1 MQTNELLPSVCQFI
15 SEIEKKSS
23 VFQCSFYQ
31 NFNFTAVKIS
41 FLKQFRELTNDTMM
55 WDNINWQCR
64 WNQTCE
70 EAIWCMETIPVIR
83 RLQPRKFH
91 ESHLQSIL
99 PAEAPTSSTTTAVA
113 LTSCTTAAVAPTSS
127 TTPPEAL
134 TSSTKPPEAV
144 SPCIAAGHDDA
155 KPDGD
160 GHIVCSQYE
169 DQNQGST
176 TQRAIPP
183 VLIYPRYGW
192 PWAIRIN
199 QILLLLQLLQIKVQV
214 SWILSNSPISFFD
227 FYFNHCRYQI
237 FHFASDWKWA
247 NGRSSSS
254 QKEMTKAML

>member
-99 PAEAPTSSTTTAVA
+99 PAEAPTSSTTAAVA
-113 LTSCTTAAVAPTSS
+113 PTSCTTAAVAPTSCTTPAVAPTSS

-144 SPCIAAGHDDA
+144 SPCIAAGRDDA
-155 KPDGD
+155 KSEGVGVLMKLEVLLSWSWNP
-160 GHIVCSQYE
+160 CQE
-169 DQNQGST
+169 CFA
-176 TQRAIPP
+176 AIENLSP
-183 VLIYPRYGW
+183 
-192 PWAIRIN
+192 
-199 QILLLLQLLQIKVQV
+199 LQAKQMPMF
-214 SWILSNSPISFFD
+214 SMS
-227 FYFNHCRYQI
+227 H
-237 FHFASDWKWA
+237 SDELTY
-247 NGRSSSS
+247 N
-254 QKEMTKAML
+254 

>member
-83 RLQPRKFH
+83 RLQLRKFH

-99 PAEAPTSSTTTAVA
+99 PAEAPTSCTTAAVA
-113 LTSCTTAAVAPTSS
+113 PTSCTTAAVAPTSCTTPAVAPTSS

-134 TSSTKPPEAV
+134 TSSTKPLEAV
-144 SPCIAAGHDDA
+144 SRRL
-155 KPDGD
+155 
-160 GHIVCSQYE
+160 V
-169 DQNQGST
+169 
-176 TQRAIPP
+176 
-183 VLIYPRYGW
+183 
-192 PWAIRIN
+192 
-199 QILLLLQLLQIKVQV
+199 LLQVMMMPSLMELGVLRIVSLKKLEVLL
-214 SWILSNSPISFFD
+214 SWSWNPCQECFAAIENLSPLQAKQMPMFSMS
-227 FYFNHCRYQI
+227 H
-237 FHFASDWKWA
+237 SDELTY
-247 NGRSSSS
+247 N
-254 QKEMTKAML
+254 

>member
-23 VFQCSFYQ
+23 VFQCSFYH

-70 EAIWCMETIPVIR
+70 EAVWCMETIPVIR

-99 PAEAPTSSTTTAVA
+99 PAEAPTSSTTAAVA
-113 LTSCTTAAVAPTSS
+113 PTSCTTAAVAPTSCTTPAVAPTSS

-134 TSSTKPPEAV
+134 TSSTKSLEAV
-144 SPCIAAGHDDA
+144 YCCRSSEGVGGLDEVGGFIIMELEP
-155 KPDGD
+155 
-160 GHIVCSQYE
+160 
-169 DQNQGST
+169 
-176 TQRAIPP
+176 
-183 VLIYPRYGW
+183 
-192 PWAIRIN
+192 
-199 QILLLLQLLQIKVQV
+199 
-214 SWILSNSPISFFD
+214 LSGMF
-227 FYFNHCRYQI
+227 CRYREP
-237 FHFASDWKWA
+237 FSAAS
-247 NGRSSSS
+247 
-254 QKEMTKAML
+254 

>member
-99 PAEAPTSSTTTAVA
+99 PAEAPTSSTTAAVA
-113 LTSCTTAAVAPTSS
+113 PTSCTTAAVAPTSCTTPAVAPTSS

-144 SPCIAAGHDDA
+144 SPCIAAGRDDA
-155 KPDGD
+155 KPDGVWGLD
-160 GHIVCSQYE
+160 DRQPEEVGGFIIME
-169 DQNQGST
+169 LE
-176 TQRAIPP
+176 P
-183 VLIYPRYGW
+183 
-192 PWAIRIN
+192 
-199 QILLLLQLLQIKVQV
+199 
-214 SWILSNSPISFFD
+214 LSGMF
-227 FYFNHCRYQI
+227 CRYREP
-237 FHFASDWKWA
+237 FSAAS
-247 NGRSSSS
+247 
-254 QKEMTKAML
+254 

>member
-1 MQTNELLPSVCQFI
+1 
-15 SEIEKKSS
+15 
-23 VFQCSFYQ
+23 
-31 NFNFTAVKIS
+31 
-41 FLKQFRELTNDTMM
+41 M
-55 WDNINWQCR
+55 WDNINWKCC

-99 PAEAPTSSTTTAVA
+99 PAEAPTSSTTAAVA
-113 LTSCTTAAVAPTSS
+113 PTSCTTAAVAPTSC
-127 TTPPEAL
+127 TTPAVAP
-134 TSSTKPPEAV
+134 TSSTKIKDQLHRELYRQLWY
-144 SPCIAAGHDDA
+144 IRDR
-155 KPDGD
+155 DGLE
-160 GHIVCSQYE
+160 Q
-169 DQNQGST
+169 
-176 TQRAIPP
+176 
-183 VLIYPRYGW
+183 L
-192 PWAIRIN
+192 IRIN

-247 NGRSSSS
+247 KGRSSSSS

>member
-99 PAEAPTSSTTTAVA
+99 PAEAPTSSTTAAVA
-113 LTSCTTAAVAPTSS
+113 PTSCTTAAVAPTSC
-127 TTPPEAL
+127 TTPAVAP
-134 TSSTKPPEAV
+134 TSSTTLNV
-144 SPCIAAGHDDA
+144 TFG
-155 KPDGD
+155 
-160 GHIVCSQYE
+160 
-169 DQNQGST
+169 
-176 TQRAIPP
+176 RAD
-183 VLIYPRYGW
+183 
-192 PWAIRIN
+192 
-199 QILLLLQLLQIKVQV
+199 LQLEPDLEMDTLFAHNMKTKIKAQLHRELYRQF
-214 SWILSNSPISFFD
+214 WYIRDRDGLE
-227 FYFNHCRYQI
+227 QL
-237 FHFASDWKWA
+237 
-247 NGRSSSS
+247 
-254 QKEMTKAML
+254 E

>member
-1 MQTNELLPSVCQFI
+1 MFRIIGRAKWNLFLFCDCVQLWCEVILTFKASKAKLHFESTKFQKNLPTDADKWIVAFSLSVHFRNR
-15 SEIEKKSS
+15 EKSS

-99 PAEAPTSSTTTAVA
+99 PAEALTSSTTAA
-113 LTSCTTAAVAPTSS
+113 MAPTSCTTAAVAPTSCTTPAVAPTSS

-155 KPDGD
+155 KPDGEPF
-160 GHIVCSQYE
+160 S
-169 DQNQGST
+169 
-176 TQRAIPP
+176 A
-183 VLIYPRYGW
+183 
-192 PWAIRIN
+192 
-199 QILLLLQLLQIKVQV
+199 
-214 SWILSNSPISFFD
+214 
-227 FYFNHCRYQI
+227 
-237 FHFASDWKWA
+237 AS
-247 NGRSSSS
+247 
-254 QKEMTKAML
+254 